1 MLNEKEKANNINKPE
16 PHEAVKLSCGL
27 GGYAIKLLTSFIT
40 LSANDIELLQISLS
54 G

>member
-1 MLNEKEKANNINKPE
+1 MLNEKRNAENSNKSE
-16 PHEAVKLSCGL
+16 SHEAVKLSCGL

-40 LSANDIELLQISLS
+40 LSAKDIELLQISLS